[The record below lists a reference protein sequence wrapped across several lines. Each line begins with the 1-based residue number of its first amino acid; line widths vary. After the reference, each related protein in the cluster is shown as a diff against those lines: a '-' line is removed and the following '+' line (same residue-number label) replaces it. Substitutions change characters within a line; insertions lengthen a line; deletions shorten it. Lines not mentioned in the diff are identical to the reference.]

1 MDTTKQID
9 ILTKQNDSIFN
20 SLKNREIEFE
30 RISINDNLTN
40 NEKLEILQKEN
51 NKLKEVVKL
60 NKPPPQPKKEK
71 IQVKKEES
79 NNNDNEEEDIKEKIK
94 SYDTITNMEDLK
106 RSFFNDDYE
115 NFESLIKSNNFK
127 FYNVTYKYDTDKD
140 NCPDYSA
147 MNLVKGF
154 VRNFDNYRKYFMIC
168 FRCNQEDKNIQKYNY
183 NSLWVVN
190 TKEPIQNII
199 GSLYD
204 YFNFDENVNLDK
216 FLIDIRKIN
225 DFENNNCIAE
235 SFVH

>member
-1 MDTTKQID
+1 MDTIKQID

-30 RISINDNLTN
+30 RISININLSI

-60 NKPPPQPKKEK
+60 NKPPPQLKKEK
-71 IQVKKEES
+71 IEIKKKES
-79 NNNDNEEEDIKEKIK
+79 NDNEEDNVKEKIK

-115 NFESLIKSNNFK
+115 NFELLIKSNNFK
-127 FYNVTYKYDTDKD
+127 FYNVTYKYDSDKD

-154 VRNFDNYRKYFMIC
+154 VRNFDNY
-168 FRCNQEDKNIQKYNY
+168 N
-183 NSLWVVN
+183 
-190 TKEPIQNII
+190 
-199 GSLYD
+199 
-204 YFNFDENVNLDK
+204 
-216 FLIDIRKIN
+216 
-225 DFENNNCIAE
+225 
-235 SFVH
+235 